1 MAKIKITGVDF
12 KNQKAKVDGNS
23 PADLT
28 ITIDDIKYLIQ
39 DFVYSVTPVEEK
51 EKSSMAAG
59 LLRHTSYGKGIG
71 GVLMRGVADSMESGS
86 IINFVAVV
94 YGNKSF
100 VAECDSNV
108 YKLIVAASPQYS
120 QKEIDG
126 IIKFQE
132 KMERMKKDAPRVILE
147 VQAKISKLQKE
158 FDEYIKKSEE
168 DETFEGRDSSGGLC
182 LISDGITLC
191 IDK

>member
-1 MAKIKITGVDF
+1 
-12 KNQKAKVDGNS
+12 
-23 PADLT
+23 
-28 ITIDDIKYLIQ
+28 
-39 DFVYSVTPVEEK
+39 
-51 EKSSMAAG
+51 MAAG
-59 LLRHTSYGKGIG
+59 LLRQTSYGKGLG
-71 GVLMRGVADSMESGS
+71 GALMRGVADSMESGS
-86 IINFVAVV
+86 IINFVAQCH
-94 YGNKSF
+94 GNKTF

-108 YKLIVAASPQYS
+108 YKLIIEASPQYS

-168 DETFEGRDSSGGLC
+168 DETFEERDSALEKSAKIQEEMDYQKRMEAVL
-182 LISDGITLC
+182 
-191 IDK
+191 